1 MDYKSIKESC
11 KNLVDSLEKSGI
23 ILSESQKNDIG
34 QFASLLEERIW
45 KAKRDAVRR
54 TTERLDRKYREVFES
69 VLERQI
75 QHDKLASDI
84 QNKITVLKES
94 KRVEPGLEKAIDGY
108 LDTYV
113 ESILP
118 KKTII
123 DYDRMQKLER
133 IVESVKDT
141 LVFTD
146 SDINER
152 KQKID
157 ESYAKKESELN
168 KTIEDLQNRLN
179 ESKKSLETTEK
190 LLKESESREFLH
202 EKTKNLPDCEAE
214 KVLDKVEEGTL
225 DNIEKDFDNILGQVK
240 EENAQIAH
248 ETLEINEF
256 VAPDGEEPA
265 ERMGSNSIDEEIEG
279 IISDNPRSDAG
290 TTNANVGTND
300 DFDGKTGETDPEVKD
315 EGSVEDDEDVAYETD
330 IDLTDEELPESEM
343 IGESEMANMIRL
355 YLGQT
360 SED

>member
-11 KNLVDSLEKSGI
+11 KNLVESLENSGVS
-23 ILSESQKNDIG
+23 LSESQKKDIG

-84 QNKITVLKES
+84 QSKVSVLKES
-94 KRVEPGLEKAIDGY
+94 KKVDPSLEKAIDGY
-108 LDTYV
+108 LDMYV

-146 SDINER
+146 SDVNER

-168 KTIEDLQNRLN
+168 KTIQDLQTKLD
-179 ESKKSLETTEK
+179 ESKKNLENTK
-190 LLKESESREFLH
+190 KMLKESESREFLR

-214 KVLDKVEEGTL
+214 KVMDKVNEGTL
-225 DNIEKDFDNILGQVK
+225 DNIERDFDKILDQVK
-240 EENAQIAH
+240 EENEKIAKTTMDDT
-248 ETLEINEF
+248 EE
-256 VAPDGEEPA
+256 VAPEQEEPVQSV
-265 ERMGSNSIDEEIEG
+265 RSNSIDEEIEG
-279 IISDNPRSDAG
+279 IISDEPSKNAG
-290 TTNANVGTND
+290 KIDN
-300 DFDGKTGETDPEVKD
+300 FDGKTGETEPEAVGD
-315 EGSVEDDEDVAYETD
+315 GDVEDDEDVAYETD
-330 IDLTDEELPESEM
+330 IDVNDEELSESEM